1 MRCGGPSHMSSM
13 ILNESEKIFA
23 LVDCNSFYVSC
34 ERVFNPKLREIPV
47 VVLSNND
54 GCVVSRSNEAKKL
67 GIKVGTPYFEC
78 EALFK
83 KHGGYSFSSNYTL
96 YGDMSN
102 RVMEILSTFSPE
114 MEIYSIDEAFLSFTN
129 FAFTDLLSYGK
140 NIKETVQ
147 SWTGIPVSVGIGS
160 TKTLAKL
167 ANKVAKKHPEN
178 NGVFITG
185 NNKANDSVLENFDVA
200 DIWGIGQQYA
210 KLLNNYGIK
219 NAKQFRDSNDKW
231 VQKKMTITG
240 ARTLMELR
248 GISCINLEEVSQP
261 KKTIISS
268 KSFGQSIETLDGLK
282 EAVATYVSTAA
293 YKLRSQHSLTRGLSV
308 FIMTNR
314 FKDEPQY
321 YNSIFI
327 KIAMPTCYTPKL
339 IEYAHKG
346 LERIYRSGFK
356 YKKAGIILSD
366 IINEDHLQFDLFINP
381 ERNVKQNDLM
391 KVIDNVQGRFGKQSI
406 FIGAE
411 GINQEW
417 SMRRGKLS
425 QRFTTQWNEILNIQV

>member
-1 MRCGGPSHMSSM
+1 MSSM
-13 ILNESEKIFA
+13 ILNKTEKIFA

-34 ERVFNPKLREIPV
+34 ERVFNPKLREMPV

-83 KHGGYSFSSNYTL
+83 KHGGFAFSSNYTL
-96 YGDMSN
+96 YGDMSS
-102 RVMEILSTFSPE
+102 RVMEILSTFSPN
-114 MEIYSIDEAFLSFTN
+114 MEIYSIDEAFLSFSN
-129 FAFTDLLSYGK
+129 FVFTDLLSYGK

-147 SWTGIPVSVGIGS
+147 RWTGIPVSVGIGR
-160 TKTLAKL
+160 TKTLAKV
-167 ANKVAKKHPEN
+167 ANKIAKKN

-185 NNKANDSVLENFDVA
+185 NDEENTAILENFDVA
-200 DIWGIGQQYA
+200 DIWGIGQQYT
-210 KLLNNYGIK
+210 KLLNSFGIK
-219 NAKQFRDSNDKW
+219 NARQFRDADDKW
-231 VQKKMTITG
+231 IQKKMTITG

-248 GISCINLEEVSQP
+248 GISCINLDEVLQP

-268 KSFGQSIETLDGLK
+268 KSFGQSVETLDGLK
-282 EAVATYVSTAA
+282 EAIATYVSTAV
-293 YKLRSQHSLTRGLSV
+293 YKLRSQHSLTQGLSI

-327 KIAMPTCYTPKL
+327 KLPMPTCYTPEL

-346 LERIYRSGFK
+346 LARIYRSGFK
-356 YKKAGIILSD
+356 FKKVGVILSE
-366 IINEDHLQFDLFINP
+366 IIHEDHLQFNLFMNP
-381 ERNVKQNDLM
+381 EGTVKRNILM
-391 KVIDNVQGRFGKQSI
+391 KTVDNIQHRYGKNSI

-417 SMRRGKLS
+417 SMRRTKLS
-425 QRFTTQWNEILNIQV
+425 QRFTTQWGELLNINL

>member
-1 MRCGGPSHMSSM
+1 MSFTT
-13 ILNESEKIFA
+13 LNDSDKIFA

-34 ERVFNPKLREIPV
+34 ERVFNPKLRDIAV

-78 EALFK
+78 ESLFK

-96 YGDMSN
+96 YGDMSH
-102 RVMEILSTFSPE
+102 RVMEILSMYSPE

-129 FAFTDLLSYGK
+129 FVFTDLLSYGK

-147 SWTGIPVSVGIGS
+147 RWTGIPVSVGIGT
-160 TKTLAKL
+160 TKTLAKV
-167 ANKVAKKHPEN
+167 ANKVAKKYPEN
-178 NGVFITG
+178 KGVFITG
-185 NNKANDSVLENFDVA
+185 SNEANNDVLENYDVA
-200 DIWGIGQQYA
+200 DVWGIGQQYS

-219 NAKQFRDSNDKW
+219 NARQFRDADEKW
-231 VQKKMTITG
+231 VRKKMTITG
-240 ARTLMELR
+240 ARTLMEHR
-248 GISCINLEEVSQP
+248 GISCINLEEVTQP

-268 KSFGQSIETLDGLK
+268 KSFGQSIGSLDGLK
-282 EAVATYVSTAA
+282 EAIASYVSTAA
-293 YKLRSQHSLTRGLSV
+293 YKLRSQHSLAQGLSV

-327 KIAMPTCYTPKL
+327 RLLMPSCYTPEL
-339 IEYAHKG
+339 VECAHKG
-346 LERIYRSGFK
+346 LERIYKAGFK
-356 YKKAGIILSD
+356 YKKAGIMLSE
-366 IINEDHLQFDLFINP
+366 IIPEDHLQLDLFINP
-381 ERNVKQNDLM
+381 DINVKRNELM
-391 KVIDNVQGRFGKQSI
+391 KVIDSVQGRFGKQAI

-411 GINQEW
+411 GINKEW
-417 SMRRGKLS
+417 SMCRTKLS
-425 QRFTTQWNEILNIQV
+425 PRFTTQWNEILNILV